1 MAHKTSVFFLVLCLL
16 CILPN
21 LHAEEIGRNTTA
33 ASPRN
38 SSPAPAGLDPV
49 AVQKIV
55 FETSALLVRTSGKVT
70 SFSSFRLSK
79 PARLVIDLPGVANQL
94 GGQVFS
100 GDTAPVSSV
109 RAVAYNDKLRLIIE
123 ASATPA
129 FPDTRIESTPAGLVI
144 NILESSASAV
154 LSPAP
159 AQAVPD
165 KPAKAELSQ
174 LKPSTA
180 GAVTSRGHVA
190 SVAVEQKQDAARVTL
205 NISGNCPISDPV
217 EVLNGISVSLGDCIV
232 PANWQDN
239 VDAVKENSVVKAVTL
254 FPSDRTRKVEA
265 GVLIE
270 LRQKS
275 KFGYSKDRQRL
286 AIDLTAAAGSA
297 SSEDK
302 PFKLATARKDVNTVA
317 KTFTGKR
324 VSMEFDNADLRQIFR
339 LLGEVSGDNIIIGDD
354 VKGTYT
360 IKLKEVA
367 WDQALDMITKNNNL
381 VVAQLD
387 NVIEIMTRAK
397 KSERDRIDD
406 EERQKESQRQREI
419 EAASQAKEGKL
430 TCTVQLMHAPATR
443 VINQLTSFLTYGAGG
458 ARARHDPASSGAS
471 GASSVGATN
480 VSSGQSSSLYADA
493 NTNKLLIQDYR
504 QSVCSVVKLAKKFD
518 VPDKQV
524 MIESRIVLANLDFA
538 RSIGVNWDTHYRDGS
553 ASILGINQIDS
564 GFGGVVSNPQTAPGS
579 TAAGMLTGVSFGSI
593 ASNIQLGMRLQA
605 AESASMVKVIS
616 SPKVVTSY
624 GEPATITQ
632 GSQIP
637 YPGVDK
643 NGQPIV
649 EMKDATLELDVTPTI
664 TPGCDVLMDIKLKN
678 DSPGVPINNLTPID
692 KRSVKT
698 KITVKSGDTAVIG
711 GVMVK
716 QENEGD
722 TGVPFLMKV
731 PLLGNLFKTNEKKTF
746 QRELLIFITPK
757 LLNRSCTEDYTDS
770 SAEKNFTKVE
780 CLPNNEELKCDD
792 VKLPLIE
799 PYNPPKVHKFL

>member
-1 MAHKTSVFFLVLCLL
+1 MAHKTSVFFLVLCLF

-21 LHAEEIGRNTTA
+21 LHAEEIGRKTTA
-33 ASPRN
+33 ASPQI

-55 FETSALLVRTSGKVT
+55 FETSALLVRTNGKVN
-70 SFSSFRLSK
+70 SFSSFRLNK
-79 PARLVIDLPGVANQL
+79 PARLVIDLPDVANQL
-94 GGQVFS
+94 GGQVFT

-144 NILESSASAV
+144 NILESSTPAV

-159 AQAVPD
+159 SQTTPER
-165 KPAKAELSQ
+165 PLKAELSR

-190 SVAVEQKQDAARVTL
+190 SVAVEQKQDAVRVTL
-205 NISGNCPISDPV
+205 NISGNCQISDPV

-232 PANWQDN
+232 PANWQDS
-239 VDAVKENSVVKAVTL
+239 VDTVKENSAVKAVTL
-254 FPSDRTRKVEA
+254 FPSDKTRKVEA
-265 GVLIE
+265 GMLIE

-275 KFGYSKDRQRL
+275 KLGYSKDKQRL
-286 AIDLTAAAGSA
+286 AIDLTAAAA
-297 SSEDK
+297 STTPEDK
-302 PFKLATARKDVNTVA
+302 PFKLVTARKDLKTDA
-317 KTFTGKR
+317 KAFTGKR

-360 IKLKEVA
+360 IKLKEVP
-367 WDQALDMITKNNNL
+367 WDQALDMISKNNNL
-381 VVAQLD
+381 VIAQLN

-397 KSERDRIDD
+397 KSERDRFDD
-406 EERQKESQRQREI
+406 EERQKELQRQREI
-419 EAASQAKEGKL
+419 ETANQAKEGKL

-443 VINQLTSFLTYGAGG
+443 VINQLSSFMTYGAAG
-458 ARARHDPASSGAS
+458 ARSSSAGGVAST
-471 GASSVGATN
+471 SSAN
-480 VSSGQSSSLYADA
+480 VNTGQSSSLYADA

-504 QSVCSVVKLAKKFD
+504 LPTCNIVKLARKFD

-538 RSIGVNWDTHYRDGS
+538 RSIGINWDMHYRDGS
-553 ASILGINQIDS
+553 ASVLGINQIDT
-564 GFGGVVSNPQTAPGS
+564 GFGGVIS
-579 TAAGMLTGVSFGSI
+579 TPLTIPSSANAGLLSGISFGSL
-593 ASNIQLGMRLQA
+593 ASNIQVGMRLQA

-624 GEPATITQ
+624 GEKATITQ

-643 NGQPIV
+643 NGNATV
-649 EMKDATLELDVTPTI
+649 EMKDATLELNVTPTI
-664 TPGCDVLMDIKLKN
+664 TPGCDVLMDIDLKN
-678 DSPGVPINNLTPID
+678 DSPGAPINNLTPID
-692 KRSVKT
+692 KRAVKT

-716 QENEGD
+716 QENETD
-722 TGVPFLMKV
+722 TGVPFLMGI
-731 PLLGNLFKTNEKKTF
+731 PFLGHLFKTNEKKTF

-757 LLNRSCTEDYTDS
+757 LLNKTCSEDIFEANTDKS
-770 SAEKNFTKVE
+770 TSKVF
-780 CLPNNEELKCDD
+780 CLPNDEPLNCDD
-792 VKLPLIE
+792 VKPPSIT
-799 PYNPPKVHKFL
+799 PYNSPTRQSRSL